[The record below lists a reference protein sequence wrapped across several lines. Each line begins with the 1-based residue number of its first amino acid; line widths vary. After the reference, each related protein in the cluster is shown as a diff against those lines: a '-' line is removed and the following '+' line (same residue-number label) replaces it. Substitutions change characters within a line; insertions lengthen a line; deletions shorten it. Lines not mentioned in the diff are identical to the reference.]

1 MTLKYYGHSCFGI
14 ETMGKHLLFD
24 PFITHNPLAKDVDIT
39 TISADFV
46 IITHA
51 HVDHM
56 ADAEAIL
63 NRTGA
68 KLISQYEIVDYF
80 EKKGIKNALP
90 QNVGGAKKY
99 DFGNMRAV
107 TAVHSSSFTD
117 ENGNRIYGG
126 VAQGFVIYNEE
137 GCFYF
142 AGDTG
147 LTLDMQ
153 LIPMLCPPLDFA
165 ILPIGGRFTMDY
177 KDAVVAA
184 EFIQCSTIIG
194 CHFDTWEP
202 VELDHEAAVKAFEAE
217 EKELIIPEI
226 NGEIELS
233 A

>member
-24 PFITHNPLAKDVDIT
+24 PFITHNPLSAEVDVAAIP
-39 TISADFV
+39 ADYV

-51 HVDHM
+51 HTDHVG
-56 ADAEAIL
+56 DAEAIL
-63 NRTGA
+63 TRTGA
-68 KLISQYEIVDYF
+68 QLIAQYEIIDYY
-80 EKKGIKNALP
+80 EKKGFKNASA
-90 QNVGGAKKY
+90 QNVGGAVKY
-99 DFGNMRAV
+99 DFGTVRAV

-117 ENGNRIYGG
+117 AAGNRIYGG
-126 VAQGFVIYNEE
+126 LAQGFVIYNEE

-153 LIPMLCPPLDFA
+153 LIPMICPALDFA

-177 KDAVVAA
+177 ADAIIAA
-184 EFIQCSTIIG
+184 DFIQCNTIIG

-202 VELDHEAAVKAFEAE
+202 LKIDREEAIKAFETE
-217 EKELIIPEI
+217 EKELILPEI